1 MSMRRRQNGVVP
13 SEDFK
18 SVKLG
23 ADDKKKSQR
32 LRWRKRTFLGI
43 PVLVIIVL

>member
-1 MSMRRRQNGVVP
+1 MSMRRRQNGVVL

-23 ADDKKKSQR
+23 AEEKRKAQKF
-32 LRWRKRTFLGI
+32 RWRKRTLLGL
-43 PVLVIIVL
+43 PVLVMIVL